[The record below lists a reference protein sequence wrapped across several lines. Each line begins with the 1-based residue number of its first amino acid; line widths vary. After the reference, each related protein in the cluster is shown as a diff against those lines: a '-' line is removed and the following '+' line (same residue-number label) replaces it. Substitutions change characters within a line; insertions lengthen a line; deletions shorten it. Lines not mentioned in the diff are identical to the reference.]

1 MDRLAKNPIHT
12 KELLREAVDF
22 FKFSFDVDNICDADI
37 QAFGED
43 GVEIDETDIVSVVEE
58 LQLDLQRVMADL
70 MAEVE
75 AFTQYQDLDAV
86 ALGKIDV
93 ARLARMETEMQTKID
108 IAYDG
113 DSDDED
119 QKISHGLEIEKVKK
133 LKDCVSQTL
142 KLRTSTLDRQE
153 RLQEKRQ
160 STPKRQKLESHVEL
174 SPLTGDFSLQTSP
187 VAPLCSSLVSGSG
200 VSVLPF
206 VFDDFIS
213 FQDAISTMS
222 DSASVIVRLGK
233 VPREPREGKTTRG
246 QPYKMI
252 KVDMYQPAPQPL
264 AHVLIW
270 TKYADSW
277 LPRLLKCE
285 DSVVRIR
292 NLKYEYNLKSSEHQ
306 FEVQQNSTL
315 ELDDLSEEVINSFRH
330 YETIEKKFTDLP
342 KMEHYARAN
351 FKGFFKSFDEV
362 ASGPSKEGAY
372 WRNFVVS
379 NSDGAVVKGVAWGP
393 TVQTQWCKNVTV
405 EFHNVSVRVK
415 ENRIQFDEATVLVF
429 RNQYDL
435 TAALPKTYRPLSW

>member
-1 MDRLAKNPIHT
+1 LDRLAKNPILT

-22 FKFSFDVDNICDADI
+22 FKFSFDVDNICGADI

-43 GVEIDETDIVSVVEE
+43 GVEIDDADIGSVVEE
-58 LQLDLQRVMADL
+58 LQLDLQRVLAGL
-70 MAEVE
+70 QAEL
-75 AFTQYQDLDAV
+75 AALTQYQDLDTV
-86 ALGKIDV
+86 TLGKIDV
-93 ARLARMETEMQTKID
+93 ARLARMETDMQTKID
-108 IAYDG
+108 IAYHG
-113 DSDDED
+113 DSDDEA
-119 QKISHGLEIEKVKK
+119 QKKCYGLEIEKVKK

-292 NLKYEYNLKSSEHQ
+292 NLKYEFNLKSSEHQ

-351 FKGFFKSFDEV
+351 FKGFFKSFDAV

-393 TVQTQWCKNVTV
+393 TVQSQWCKNVTV

-415 ENRIQFDEATVLVF
+415 ENRIQFDGATVLVF
-429 RNQYDL
+429 RNKYDL
-435 TAALPKTYRPLSW
+435 TAALPTSYRPLQW